1 MANKDIPILDIQKKM
16 ENFKENMIE
25 LDLNYEDEFQ
35 MLTDNFMNYLNDLDV
50 SNNYNINLDRTGYEN
65 TFTVEIDGIVLE
77 EKWEL

>member
-1 MANKDIPILDIQKKM
+1 MANKDVPILDIQKKM

-25 LDLNYEDEFQ
+25 LDLNYEDEFR
-35 MLTDNFMNYLNDLDV
+35 MLTDSFMHYLNDLDV
-50 SNNYNINLDRTGYEN
+50 SNDYNISLDRTGYEN

>member
-25 LDLNYEDEFQ
+25 LDLNYEDEFR
-35 MLTDNFMNYLNDLDV
+35 MLTDSFMHYLNDLDV
-50 SNNYNINLDRTGYEN
+50 SNDYNISLDRTGYEN
-65 TFTVEIDGIVLE
+65 TFTVEVDGIVLE

>member
-25 LDLNYEDEFQ
+25 LDLNYEDEFR
-35 MLTDNFMNYLNDLDV
+35 MLTDSFMHYLNDLDV
-50 SNNYNINLDRTGYEN
+50 SNDYNISLDRAGYEN

>member
-35 MLTDNFMNYLNDLDV
+35 MLTDNFMHYLNDLDV
-50 SNNYNINLDRTGYEN
+50 SNDYNISLDRTGYEN

>member
-1 MANKDIPILDIQKKM
+1 MTNADIPILDIQKNM

-35 MLTDNFMNYLNDLDV
+35 MLTDSFMHYLNDLDV
-50 SNNYNINLDRTGYEN
+50 SNDYNISLDRTGYEN

>member
-35 MLTDNFMNYLNDLDV
+35 MLTDSFMHYLNDLDV
-50 SNNYNINLDRTGYEN
+50 SNDYNISLDRTGYEH